1 MSQKYSIY
9 FAGDLFNHKDLI
21 GNLLLSE
28 SIEKNSAGRFVCVV
42 PQHLEQ
48 STNRSIDIRNNDL
61 REVVK
66 ADLILL
72 NFDGTELD
80 SGTVVE
86 YLFAKA
92 LDIPAVILRSD
103 FRSAGD
109 QERGDPWNL
118 MCSGYPRTRTI
129 KLNSMSWY
137 QEAWGKGGGTS
148 AILERFY
155 DKLSKLIN
163 SEFDLVLKEASVVDN
178 KQTLQNVYH
187 WALRFP
193 GNGFS
198 GLFSEDELKTLLEA
212 KQKKGSVL

>member
-61 REVVK
+61 SEVVK

-80 SGTVVE
+80 SGTVIE
-86 YLFAKA
+86 FLFAKA

-129 KLNSMSWY
+129 KLNSMAWY

-163 SEFDLVLKEASVVDN
+163 SEFDLVLKEAICC
-178 KQTLQNVYH
+178 
-187 WALRFP
+187 
-193 GNGFS
+193 
-198 GLFSEDELKTLLEA
+198 
-212 KQKKGSVL
+212 